1 MPGTSCRSQID
12 PVGAGFVKSILVAG
26 WALALSVN
34 MSISSARKTTDIRP
48 IVRLYETGRYFE
60 LRDALMPLKD
70 DPSVDLEFFRGAVDQ
85 VFNRLDTAVPRLR
98 GFLAATERG
107 PARMLAKEAWVLLA
121 DAFRR
126 LGRYREAADAF
137 RSVLDRFGP
146 VLDDDERASYRNQAD
161 SWSSLAGIPPQ
172 SVEFTADTVIRMT
185 KRHFPVSVGPRTFFA
200 GYDTGANMSVLY
212 KSIADELGIAIYGPA
227 VRVQTG
233 TGRWIEGRTG
243 VLPELHL
250 GALVV
255 RNIIVLV
262 LPDEF
267 FRSAKA
273 RLGVDR
279 RGLLGAPVLEGF
291 REFTETA
298 AGELLI
304 PARPRPRSL
313 ENMCF
318 SGFMPVVEAFH
329 RGARL
334 DLCLDTG
341 AAATSLF
348 PPFYRRYR
356 GEIDART
363 RLRLSLV
370 EGVGKPRAVPVR
382 VLDEFAFHAGG
393 QDLAIRKVM
402 VQTLATHADSR
413 YFYGILGV
421 DIMSQ
426 CSQMT
431 LNFVSMSFILR

>member
-1 MPGTSCRSQID
+1 MPSRSCRSRRD
-12 PVGAGFVKSILVAG
+12 PAGAGFVKCLLAAVLAF
-26 WALALSVN
+26 ALSTSPSLPSVH
-34 MSISSARKTTDIRP
+34 KTNDIRH
-48 IVRLYETGRYFE
+48 IARLYETGRYFE
-60 LRDALMPLKD
+60 LRDALAALKD
-70 DPSVDLEFFRGAVDQ
+70 DRSVEIEFFRGAVDQ
-85 VFNRLDTAVPRLR
+85 VFNRLDAAVPRLR
-98 GFLAATERG
+98 GFIAATGRS
-107 PARMLAKEAWVLLA
+107 PACSLAKEAWVLLA

-126 LGRYREAADAF
+126 LGRYRETADAF

-146 VLDDDERASYRNQAD
+146 LLDDAERAGYENQAD

-172 SVEFTADTVIRMT
+172 SVEFLADTVIRMT
-185 KRHFPVSVGPRTFFA
+185 NRHFPVRVGRRTFFV

-212 KSIADELGIAIYGPA
+212 KSIADELGIAVFGPA
-227 VRVQTG
+227 IKIQTG
-233 TGRWIEGRTG
+233 TGLWIGGRTG
-243 VLPELHL
+243 VVPELKL
-250 GALVV
+250 GSLIV
-255 RNIIVLV
+255 RNVIVLV
-262 LPDEF
+262 LPDEVF
-267 FRSAKA
+267 PSAKA
-273 RLGVDR
+273 RFGVDR

-298 AGELLI
+298 AGELI
-304 PARPRPRSL
+304 VPARPRSRTT

-334 DLCLDTG
+334 GLCLDTG

-363 RLRLSLV
+363 RPRLSLV

-382 VLDEFAFHAGG
+382 VLDEFAFRAGG

-413 YFYGILGV
+413 YFHGTLGV

-426 CSQMT
+426 CSRMT